1 MNKLSWSVAVVKG
14 KLDPTENTEC
24 SYSFRKCKMTGH
36 RPLGWPLLPGY
47 NEGATVQI
55 KGLSKFIDH
64 SNRAGVLYVENALL
78 KVNKRC
84 SVNQD
89 NDCLS

>member
-1 MNKLSWSVAVVKG
+1 MKG